1 MGDRISV
8 AIDGPS
14 GAGKSTLARAAA
26 ERFGFLYVDTG
37 AIYRTVG
44 LAALRAGLSSKDTA
58 GVEAL
63 LPSLSI
69 ALRHNERGEQRMFL
83 GGEDVSADIRLPEA
97 SLYASD
103 VSAMPAV
110 RAFLLEMQRSLA
122 RQFDV
127 VMDGRDIG
135 TVVLPDAPLKVFL
148 TASMEARA
156 RRRFLELEAKGVAT
170 TLEEVRRDMEYRDEN
185 DSRRAAAPLRPAE
198 DAILLDTTDL
208 TLEQSRDA
216 LCKLISER
224 FAL

>member
-1 MGDRISV
+1 
-8 AIDGPS
+8 
-14 GAGKSTLARAAA
+14 
-26 ERFGFLYVDTG
+26 
-37 AIYRTVG
+37 
-44 LAALRAGLSSKDTA
+44 
-58 GVEAL
+58 
-63 LPSLSI
+63 
-69 ALRHNERGEQRMFL
+69 MFL

-135 TVVLPDAPLKVFL
+135 TVVLPDARLKVFL

-156 RRRFLELEAKGVAT
+156 RRRFLELEAKGVAASI
-170 TLEEVRRDMEYRDEN
+170 EEVRRDMEYRDRN

-198 DAILLDTTDL
+198 DAVFLDTTDL

-224 FAL
+224 FSL

>member
-1 MGDRISV
+1 MRDRISI

-14 GAGKSTLARAAA
+14 GAGKSTLARAVA
-26 ERFGFLYVDTG
+26 EHFGFLYVDTG

-44 LAALRAGLSSKDTA
+44 LAALRFGLASKDAA
-58 GVEAL
+58 GVEAM

-83 GGEDVSADIRLPEA
+83 GREDVSADIRLPEA

-122 RQFDV
+122 KSFDV

-148 TASMEARA
+148 TASEEVRA
-156 RRRFLELEAKGVAT
+156 RRRFLELTSKGVAT
-170 TLEEVRRDMEYRDEN
+170 SLEEVRRDMEYRDRN
-185 DSRRAAAPLRPAE
+185 DSRRSAAPLRPAE
-198 DAILLDTTDL
+198 DAVPLDTSDL
-208 TLEQSRDA
+208 TPEQCLEA
-216 LCKLISER
+216 MCKLIRER
-224 FAL
+224 FSL